1 MVAPL
6 AEVVQA
12 ARDQFFSRARFAE
25 DDDVGRLR
33 RQVQHQLAH
42 LGHGRAAP
50 HDARL
55 DAHPLLELAAQIHV
69 FQHQMAF
76 IERAAAHFHQQ
87 VGGKRLFDEIVGA
100 TAHGAH
106 GHRHVAVARDEDDGQ
121 AGILRHGDIE
131 QFQAIHAGQLDI
143 AQ

>member
-1 MVAPL
+1 LPFLQHAQQFHLQGQRHAFDFIEEQGAAIRVFDLADALALRTGKCAFLVAEQFRFKNRFGQRAAVDRHERVVAPL

-42 LGHGRAAP
+42 LGHGRAAA

-55 DAHPLLELAAQIHV
+55 DADPLFQLAA
-69 FQHQMAF
+69 
-76 IERAAAHFHQQ
+76 
-87 VGGKRLFDEIVGA
+87 
-100 TAHGAH
+100 
-106 GHRHVAVARDEDDGQ
+106 
-121 AGILRHGDIE
+121 
-131 QFQAIHAGQLDI
+131 
-143 AQ
+143 